1 MRKNK
6 QIMVLTLAAF
16 MLAGCTSGGE
26 SSSSSSTTTSEASS
40 VSSSTS
46 EATKYSITVT
56 EVTGATVNVAS
67 SSEAGKTVSFTIT
80 LTDAENKKVDSVT
93 VKSGDTTINVTNS
106 NGSYSFVMPEG
117 NVTITVTLGDVIHY
131 YALTFNKDENVAG
144 VKASIGG
151 TEITDLTSVRE
162 GETVQLDLT
171 FNEKY
176 TLLAISANVSSVQ
189 LTTITEGLSYSFVM
203 PHGDLAISI
212 TSEKVAQ
219 TYSITSVEIV
229 SAYVSK
235 ITGVEADQEVLEG
248 TDVSVSVTLSSYS
261 KWYGG
266 CIYVNGEVVE
276 LTKDSSDSKLYNG
289 SFTMP
294 AENVK
299 IEASHLY
306 FEESDKTKASKFTF
320 TNSDLYTIYGLKN
333 NGYYITDNSDYNHY
347 FSYEISIKASK
358 GVKISS
364 VSAQAGDDAA
374 NIKTFSSSG
383 DGIYSL
389 NWNYWYYVTLPGNEI
404 SITVD
409 ATYVGVNNVK
419 IDNNSVGKISLTGST
434 EFIPGDTVKYTVEAI
449 NNYIMLGVEKIVVE
463 DGNGTTLDTSYN
475 RNGYYEYS
483 SYYKTLTIYNSPK
496 YDLTIYF
503 SAQKGLPVEIQSNE
517 YIKSVDIESYDT
529 KNYKTVSD
537 TLAVPGT
544 RLSIMPTLTS
554 YSVGIITAV
563 KVNGE
568 EATKY
573 SSSTWH
579 YNIPA
584 DTTAEKF
591 VISFEVEQ
599 YHTITYDKNATTY
612 KIYSLSPSYNY
623 YKGLD
628 VTVNVHEVAGYKV
641 DKVYLTNG
649 TELTKSTTTEGAYSF
664 TMPNEDVEIKV
675 DTTAVA
681 THAVTVEKDA
691 GIKSVTYKNKYGL
704 SITED
709 SLATV
714 NEGDKITATIT
725 TNNGFSFTSATF
737 GNEAL
742 AVKSSDTVEFTVT
755 ADGTLSLT
763 TTEAPKSKI
772 AVNLGQYLTISK
784 VQDAYNQVAAQEDGT
799 YYGYIDHKIMID
811 FTLADDAKSDYKM
824 AESGFTVKDSSGKDV
839 TFTFSGSRLT
849 FTMPEGGVTIEAN
862 PVAIPKA
869 NYTITG
875 NLADKVVLTQSYGG
889 YTDAS
894 KIITSGKVTVGETLY
909 FYLVDD
915 TYSSDYTYSLVVKEG
930 EKVVLSESF
939 DYNHDY
945 YNYKVTSNDLTIE
958 VNKNAK

>member
-151 TEITDLTSVRE
+151 TEITDLTSVKE

-176 TLLAISANVSSVQ
+176 TLLAISANVSTVQ

-229 SAYVSK
+229 SPFISS
-235 ITGVEADQEVLEG
+235 ISGVKADQEILEG
-248 TDVSVSVTLSSYS
+248 TEVSITVNMASGYYKLSYDH
-261 KWYGG
+261 YGA
-266 CIYVNGEVVE
+266 CLYVNGELVE
-276 LTKDSSDSKLYNG
+276 LSADKDDSKKFVG

-294 AENVK
+294 GANTA
-299 IEASHLY
+299 IEVSHLY
-306 FEESDKTKASKFTF
+306 EEEADSTKASKFNF
-320 TNSDLYTIYGLKN
+320 ESSDLYTIYGVKN
-333 NGYYITDNSDYNHY
+333 GGSYNTNYDDYRGYNLV
-347 FSYEISIKASK
+347 IKK
-358 GVKISS
+358 KLGVK
-364 VSAQAGDDAA
+364 VTKVMATVEG
-374 NIKTFSSSG
+374 SSSSNTLTDYTSSG
-383 DGIYSL
+383 YWKMSPY
-389 NWNYWYYVTLPGNEI
+389 NWRPAGK
-404 SITVD
+404 SITISTD
-409 ATYVGVNNVK
+409 AEYVGVYNVK
-419 IDNNSVGKISLTGST
+419 MDDNSVGKISLTGST
-434 EFIPGDTVKYTVEAI
+434 QFIPGETATYTVDAI
-449 NNYIMLGVEKIVVE
+449 NDYILLGIEKIVVE
-463 DGNGTTLDTSYN
+463 DGNGTTLDSSYN
-475 RNGYYEYS
+475 QKGYYDYS
-483 SYYKTLTIYNSPK
+483 SYNKTLKIYKTPK

-503 SAQKGLPVEIQSNE
+503 SVQKGLPIETQSNE
-517 YIKSVDIESYDT
+517 YIKSVAYESYDT
-529 KNYKTVSD
+529 KNYKTVSE

-544 RLSIMPTLTS
+544 RLSIKPTLTS
-554 YSVGIITAV
+554 SSVGIITAV

-649 TELTKSTTTEGAYSF
+649 TELTKSITTEGAYSF

-742 AVKSSDTVEFTVT
+742 AVKPSDTVEFTVT

-799 YYGYIDHKIMID
+799 YYGYVDHKIMID

-930 EKVVLSESF
+930 EKVVLSKSF
-939 DYNHDY
+939 GRNHDY